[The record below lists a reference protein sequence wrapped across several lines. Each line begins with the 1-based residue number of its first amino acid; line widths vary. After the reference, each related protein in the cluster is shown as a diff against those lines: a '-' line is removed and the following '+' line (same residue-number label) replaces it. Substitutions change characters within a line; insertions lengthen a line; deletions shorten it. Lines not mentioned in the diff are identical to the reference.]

1 MAATVRD
8 DGIPFNPTLKEGE
21 RIPASLAE
29 APGKAG
35 LRILH
40 SFCDEMTYSYAC
52 GQNMLQMKWFSGGN
66 DSGSGPYPCQKG

>member
-35 LRILH
+35 LRIIN
-40 SFCDEMTYSYAC
+40 SFCDEMTYS
-52 GQNMLQMKWFSGGN
+52 
-66 DSGSGPYPCQKG
+66 